1 VLELSLL
8 IIIVLLKGSVQDAPR
23 KTIVEL
29 RIFGGPMRFEYYL
42 TRHSG
47 QTFNEATNRTK
58 VTAKQQLFFRKFSA
72 AKCMAATKEFIRA

>member
-1 VLELSLL
+1 
-8 IIIVLLKGSVQDAPR
+8 
-23 KTIVEL
+23 
-29 RIFGGPMRFEYYL
+29 MRFEYYL